1 MEIGESRDGEVTILA
16 PKGSLNTQ
24 TSPKLEQ
31 RLLAALGEKARLIVI
46 DFRGVDYLSSAALR
60 VLLMVTR
67 RLTRVHGRLLL
78 CGMSED
84 LKKVFAISG
93 FDRDFT
99 ILSNRG
105 EAVAVAA
112 ATPPPPPKADA
123 DATAARRKTQKKEAP
138 PAEPE
143 PPPPPAPAPAAAPP
157 PLAASVARILASG
170 EDSPPWASWPEA
182 TGTGAKLERVAAL
195 LAAGL

>member
-1 MEIGESRDGEVTILA
+1 MEIAETKDGEVTILA

-31 RLLAALGEKARLIVI
+31 KLLAVLGEKRRLIVI
-46 DFRGVDYLSSAALR
+46 DFKGVDYLSSAALR
-60 VLLMVTR
+60 VLLLITR
-67 RLTRVHGRLLL
+67 RLARIHGRLLL
-78 CGMSED
+78 CNMSED

-99 ILSNRG
+99 ILGTRG
-105 EAVAVAA
+105 EAVATAA
-112 ATPPPPPKADA
+112 ATPPPPPGADA
-123 DATAARRKTQKKEAP
+123 DATAARRKAEKKAA

-143 PPPPPAPAPAAAPP
+143 PPAPP
-157 PLAASVARILASG
+157 PIAASVARILASG
-170 EDSPPWASWPEA
+170 EDGAPWAAWPEA
-182 TGTGAKLERVAAL
+182 PGARAKVEKAAAL